1 MALTV
6 TGLTDN
12 TCYYLNNPLVV
23 NLTETFSVWT
33 NCSITLE
40 DVVGGKTYN
49 INRYFNQNGELTLDL
64 NEIVKPIFN
73 EPILNLSVASTRSKN
88 VMTFNVHFRSNDN
101 NLTDPPVLFRIG
113 ILRGGVYGN
122 EKNVVVN
129 MGVLRHGF
137 EPLKYKMITTPN
149 TLPYWSTVISQ
160 LSSDNTFV
168 LSVVKQTDNVSN
180 GTSMPIRNCDGAY
193 LVFLNSKGGVSNWYF
208 DSQTENIKTTS
219 LGYYSDYS
227 KVVDYGSDYER
238 QLTFSSKSNID
249 LLDLVKDL
257 FVSPYVVIY
266 NLENDTSERIIIDS
280 QNLVVDKSKGT
291 LFFDCKATY
300 ITNVNTR
307 TSW

>member
-23 NLTETFSVWT
+23 NLSETTPTWFACWV
-33 NCSITLE
+33 TLE
-40 DVVGGKTYN
+40 NVVGGDSYVV
-49 INRYFNQNGELTLDL
+49 NRYFNQSGKLTIDL
-64 NEIVKPIFN
+64 NEMIKPIFN
-73 EPILNLSVASTRSKN
+73 EPGLNLSNSLEGSEN
-88 VMTFNVHFRSNDN
+88 VMTFNIHFRPN
-101 NLTDPPVLFRIG
+101 NNISGSLATTYRIG

-137 EPLKYKMITTPN
+137 EPLKYKTLTTPN
-149 TLPYWSTVISQ
+149 TLPYWNTVISK
-160 LSSDNTFV
+160 LLDNTFV
-168 LSVVKQTDNVSN
+168 RSRYKQTANVSD

-208 DSQTENIKTTS
+208 DSQTENIKATS

-227 KVVDYGSDYER
+227 KVIDYGSDYER
-238 QLTFSSKSNID
+238 QLTFSSKANID

-266 NLENDTSERIIIDS
+266 NIENNTSERIIIDS

>member
-23 NLTETFSVWT
+23 NLSETTPTWFACWV
-33 NCSITLE
+33 TLE
-40 DVVGGKTYN
+40 DVATGNNFV
-49 INRYFNQNGELTLDL
+49 INRYFDQSGKLKIDL
-64 NEIVKPIFN
+64 NEMIKPIFN
-73 EPILNLSVASTRSKN
+73 EPRLNLSSFLIENEN
-88 VMTFNVHFRSNDN
+88 VMTFNVHFRPN
-101 NLTDPPVLFRIG
+101 NNITGGVNTTYRIG

-122 EKNVVVN
+122 ETNVVVN
-129 MGVLRHGF
+129 MGTLRHGF
-137 EPLKYKMITTPN
+137 EPLKYKMLTTPN
-149 TLPYWSTVISQ
+149 TLPYWNTVISK
-160 LSSDNTFV
+160 LPDNTFV
-168 LSVVKQTDNVSN
+168 LETNKQTANASD
-180 GTSMPIRNCDGAY
+180 GTSMPIRNCDGVY

-208 DSQTENIKTTS
+208 DSQTENIKATS

-227 KVVDYGSDYER
+227 KVIDYGSDYER
-238 QLTFSSKSNID
+238 QLTFSSKANVK

-266 NLENDTSERIIIDS
+266 NLENNTSERIIIDS

-291 LFFDCKATY
+291 LFFDLKATY